1 MTVFKIDSSRSC
13 QVLMDTL
20 GKAFHGVIGCDYF
33 SAYRKYLGQ
42 SNGKVQFCLAHLIRD
57 VKYLTTL
64 GNKATQR
71 FGQKLLKSLKRLF
84 HVFHRRDDMDP
95 KRFQKSMK
103 RARDKLLA
111 IAKRP
116 PARTETRAMAKRFRK
131 HGRFYFTFMQQE
143 GVEPT
148 NNATEQAI
156 RFVVIDRKVTQGT
169 RGERG
174 QRWCERI
181 WTTLATCTQQH
192 RSAFQFINES
202 IHAHLAGRPT
212 PSLMPT
218 NL

>member
-1 MTVFKIDSSRSC
+1 
-13 QVLMDTL
+13 
-20 GKAFHGVIGCDYF
+20 
-33 SAYRKYLGQ
+33 
-42 SNGKVQFCLAHLIRD
+42 
-57 VKYLTTL
+57 
-64 GNKATQR
+64 
-71 FGQKLLKSLKRLF
+71 
-84 HVFHRRDDMDP
+84 
-95 KRFQKSMK
+95 
-103 RARDKLLA
+103 LA

-116 PARTETRAMAKRFRK
+116 PARAETRAMAKRFRK
-131 HGRFYFTFMQQE
+131 HGRFYFTFMQEE

-181 WTTLATCTQQH
+181 WTTLATCAQQQ
-192 RSAFQFINES
+192 RSAFQFINDAIS
-202 IHAHLAGRPT
+202 AYLARRPT